1 MSSYSKLEFE
11 FSGKDFTLDEVEQ
24 VLSSLRTSSFNNNMI
39 DERRQGSEH
48 NYCDGNYAYIF
59 CESLD
64 QDILE
69 EEILKII
76 ESLEEELDLE
86 TERVVYYV
94 YDDTGSFGKA
104 FLLERNKEELE
115 RKVNIKADLQ
125 SDEATILPQSAI
137 PEDFDENP
145 LTKEEWFGM
154 NTWEIISEIM
164 SQNYEFKFRGLWK

>member
-11 FSGKDFTLDEVEQ
+11 FSGKDFESDEIES
-24 VLSSLRTSSFNNNMI
+24 VLSGLRTSSFNREMI

-69 EEILKII
+69 EEILKIV

-86 TERVVYYV
+86 TKRVVYYV
-94 YDDTGSFGKA
+94 YDDTGSFGRA
-104 FLLERNKEELE
+104 FLLDRREDEMENI
-115 RKVNIKADLQ
+115 VMIKADLQ
-125 SDEATILPQSAI
+125 SDEVTILPPSEI
-137 PEDFDENP
+137 PEEFDENP
-145 LTKEEWFGM
+145 LSKEEWFGM
-154 NTWEIISEIM
+154 NTREIISEIM
-164 SQNYEFKFRGLWK
+164 SQKYGFKFRGLWK

>member
-11 FSGKDFTLDEVEQ
+11 FSGRDFTSDELEQ
-24 VLSSLRTSSFNNNMI
+24 VLSSLRTSSFNHKMI
-39 DERRQGSEH
+39 DERRQGSEQ

-69 EEILKII
+69 QEILKII

-115 RKVNIKADLQ
+115 RKVYIKADLQ
-125 SDEATILPQSAI
+125 SDEVIILPQSEI
-137 PEDFDENP
+137 PEGFDENP
-145 LTKEEWFGM
+145 LSKEEWFGM
-154 NTWEIISEIM
+154 NTREIISEII
-164 SQNYEFKFRGLWK
+164 SQNYGFKFRGLWR

>member
-11 FSGKDFTLDEVEQ
+11 FSGKDFTSDEIES
-24 VLSSLRTSSFNNNMI
+24 VLSGLRTSSFNREMI

-69 EEILKII
+69 GEILKIV

-94 YDDTGSFGKA
+94 YDDTASSGYA
-104 FLLERNKEELE
+104 FLLNRREDEMEQIVR
-115 RKVNIKADLQ
+115 IKADLQ
-125 SDEATILPQSAI
+125 SDKVTILPPSEI
-137 PEDFDENP
+137 PEEFDENP
-145 LTKEEWFGM
+145 LSKEEWFGM
-154 NTWEIISEIM
+154 NTREIISEIM
-164 SQNYEFKFRGLWK
+164 SQKYGFKFRGLWK